1 MSQGGAASR
10 SRPFVQAM
18 HEFVM
23 SLPDELFVQSLPML
37 RRAFSRLSQ
46 HDIHY
51 LTDTLLRILE
61 GDAPRTESPVSE
73 AGLTREQVV
82 AVWEQ
87 LAWLTNAPA
96 RG

>member
-1 MSQGGAASR
+1 
-10 SRPFVQAM
+10 M

-61 GDAPRTESPVSE
+61 ADAPRTESPASE
-73 AGLTREQVV
+73 ASLTREQVV
-82 AVWEQ
+82 AVWAQ
-87 LAWLTNAPA
+87 LAWLTDSPAPA
-96 RG
+96 

>member
-1 MSQGGAASR
+1 
-10 SRPFVQAM
+10 
-18 HEFVM
+18 M
-23 SLPDELFVQSLPML
+23 SLPDEQFIQSLPML

-61 GDAPRTESPVSE
+61 ADASRTESPASE
-73 AGLTREQVV
+73 ASLTREQVV

-87 LAWLTNAPA
+87 LAWLTRAPA

>member
-1 MSQGGAASR
+1 
-10 SRPFVQAM
+10 M

-61 GDAPRTESPVSE
+61 GDASRTESPVS
-73 AGLTREQVV
+73 R
-82 AVWEQ
+82 
-87 LAWLTNAPA
+87 APA